1 MKLVIRDR
9 RVGDKVVEANS
20 IYLYDGKDNQYRIS
34 LNKFGELEIQS
45 TDGGLIVEPNV
56 SNEITIKTK

>member
-45 TDGGLIVEPNV
+45 TDGGLSVEPNV

>member
-1 MKLVIRDR
+1 MKLVISDR
-9 RVGDKVVEANS
+9 RVGDKVIEANS
-20 IYLYDGKDNQYRIS
+20 IYLYDGEDNQYRIS

-45 TDGGLIVEPNV
+45 TDGGLSVEPNV